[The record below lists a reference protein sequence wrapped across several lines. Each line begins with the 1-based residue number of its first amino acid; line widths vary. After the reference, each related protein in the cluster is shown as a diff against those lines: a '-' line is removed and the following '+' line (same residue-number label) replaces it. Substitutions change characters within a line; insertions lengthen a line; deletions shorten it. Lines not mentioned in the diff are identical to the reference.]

1 MCTGRVDPAYII
13 RAFSNGADGV
23 YVGGCWP
30 GECHYVTEG
39 NYHAF
44 GMIQIT
50 RKILK
55 LIGINPERLQLEWLG
70 ASEGIRFAEVMN
82 SVSAKIKALGPLGE
96 AEGIGE
102 EALAA
107 KLEAV
112 KNILPWVK
120 LVERERLRVP
130 ADKVEEYEQF
140 YASEE
145 VERLF
150 NELIADKLETSQI
163 MALLQG
169 GPLSNAEI
177 SQELGLEVGEVA
189 RLINVSVRQGL
200 VKLDEKQKVLLLPG
214 VREQARAE
222 RV

>member
-1 MCTGRVDPAYII
+1 MCTGRVDPAHII

-39 NYHAF
+39 NYHAL
-44 GMIQIT
+44 GMIQLT
-50 RKILK
+50 RRILK
-55 LIGINPERLQLEWLG
+55 FVGINPERLQLEWLG

-82 SVSAKIKALGPLGE
+82 SVSAKIKSLGPLGK

-102 EALAA
+102 DALAA

-112 KNILPWVK
+112 KNVLPWIK

-130 ADKVEEYEQF
+130 ANTVEEYEKF
-140 YASEE
+140 FASDDA
-145 VERLF
+145 ERLF
-150 NELIADKLETSQI
+150 RELIADKLETSQI
-163 MALLQG
+163 MALLRE

-177 SQELGLEVGEVA
+177 SQILGMETGEVA
-189 RLINVSVRQGL
+189 RLVNVSVRQGL

-222 RV
+222 RA

>member
-1 MCTGRVDPAYII
+1 MCTGRVDPAYIV

-23 YVGGCWP
+23 YIGGCWP

-39 NYHAF
+39 NYHAY
-44 GMIQIT
+44 GMVQIM

-70 ASEGIRFAEVMN
+70 ASEGIRFAEIMN
-82 SVSAKIKALGPLGE
+82 GVSAKIKALGPLGE
-96 AEGIGE
+96 AEGISE
-102 EALAA
+102 EVLAA

-112 KNILPWVK
+112 RNILPWVK

-130 ADKVEEYEQF
+130 ADRIDEYESF
-140 YASEE
+140 YASDE

-150 NELIADKLETSQI
+150 KELIADKLETSLI
-163 MALLQG
+163 LALLRE
-169 GPLSNAEI
+169 GPLTNGDIAHR
-177 SQELGLEVGEVA
+177 LGMEVGEVA
-189 RLINVSVRQGL
+189 RLVGVSVRQGL
-200 VKLDEKQKVLLLPG
+200 VKLDEKQKVMLLPG
-214 VREQARAE
+214 VREQARAQ

>member
-44 GMIQIT
+44 GVIQIT

-82 SVSAKIKALGPLGE
+82 TVSAKIKALGPLGE

-112 KNILPWVK
+112 KHILPWVK

-130 ADKVEEYEQF
+130 ADKIDEYEKF

-145 VERLF
+145 VEQLF
-150 NELIADKLETSQI
+150 KELIADKLETSQI
-163 MALLQG
+163 MALLRG

-177 SQELGLEVGEVA
+177 SQMLGLEVGEVA

>member
-1 MCTGRVDPAYII
+1 MA
-13 RAFSNGADGV
+13 
-23 YVGGCWP
+23 
-30 GECHYVTEG
+30 
-39 NYHAF
+39 
-44 GMIQIT
+44 
-50 RKILK
+50 
-55 LIGINPERLQLEWLG
+55 
-70 ASEGIRFAEVMN
+70 
-82 SVSAKIKALGPLGE
+82 
-96 AEGIGE
+96 E

-112 KNILPWVK
+112 KHILPWVK

-130 ADKVEEYEQF
+130 ADKVEEYEKF

-145 VERLF
+145 VEKLF
-150 NELIADKLETSQI
+150 QELIADKLETSQI

-177 SQELGLEVGEVA
+177 SQMLGLEVGEVA

-214 VREQARAE
+214 VGEQARAE